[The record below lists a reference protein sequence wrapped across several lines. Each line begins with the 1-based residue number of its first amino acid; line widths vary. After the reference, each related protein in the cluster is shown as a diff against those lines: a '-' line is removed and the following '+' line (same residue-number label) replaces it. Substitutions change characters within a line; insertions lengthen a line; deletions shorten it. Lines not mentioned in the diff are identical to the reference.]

1 VGVGCFYDSSWGA
14 RKAAEAHNAARARP
28 AALASATPAAADA
41 VATSL
46 KVRVHATPAYVAQTP
61 DWKIHAGTLLED
73 ASATLRSSLGVNL
86 VLVSAETWDAPVHS
100 HLAGDLAALH
110 DEDSGDGADLVL
122 GLVGA
127 LSIATSDFDQVGL
140 AILGGKHLV
149 VRAPNVANEY
159 EAVEKA
165 FDELREED
173 RARLRRERLH
183 HREVAVLLHEIGH
196 ALGAAHDDAAGS
208 LMRPAYDAKM
218 AGFDD
223 ASIAAMHEG
232 LSRKARGESDTKTVA
247 KVGPSP
253 QPPVEAPAKDDAPS
267 DLRAEDRDVWRE
279 ACAKA
284 KAGDA
289 EGAWRTAKPL
299 FNAYP
304 RAYAV
309 QDLRCKLAMAYLGS
323 YDAVRAECDAL
334 LGLAMK
340 GAKPKPSR

>member
-1 VGVGCFYDSSWGA
+1 MGCFYDSSWGA
-14 RKAAEAHNAARARP
+14 RKAAEVHNAARAAP
-28 AALASATPAAADA
+28 AARTPATPPATDAA
-41 VATSL
+41 TTTL
-46 KVRVHATPAYVAQTP
+46 KVRVHATPAYAAQTP
-61 DWKIHAGTLLED
+61 DWKTHAGTLLED
-73 ASATLRSSLGVNL
+73 ASAALRASLGVSL
-86 VLVSAETWDAPVHS
+86 VLVSAEAWDAPVHPR
-100 HLAGDLAALH
+100 LAGDLAALR

-149 VRAPNVANEY
+149 VRAPNVAGEY

-196 ALGAAHDDAAGS
+196 ALGAGHDDVAAS
-208 LMRPAYDAKM
+208 LMRPTYDAKM

-223 ASIAAMHEG
+223 ASIAAMREG
-232 LSRKARGESDTKTVA
+232 ISRKARGEGDAKTVA
-247 KVGPSP
+247 QMPPSP
-253 QPPVEAPAKDDAPS
+253 QPAIAAPANDDIPS
-267 DLRAEDRDVWRE
+267 ELRAEERDVWRE
-279 ACAKA
+279 AGAMA
-284 KAGDA
+284 KAGNA
-289 EGAWRTAKPL
+289 EGAWKTAKPL
-299 FNAYP
+299 FTAYP
-304 RAYAV
+304 RVYAV

-323 YDAVRAECDAL
+323 YDAVRAECEAL

-340 GAKPKPSR
+340 GAKPTPAR